1 MELNTLD
8 KNLLKAIADLQNLP
22 SGAINIRKD
31 GEGILRRSSPNIEI
45 IPKTDKPGIDIIV
58 RPGTRQE
65 TVHIPVILT
74 RSGLKD
80 QVYNT
85 FIIGEDSDVT
95 VIAGCGIHNAGHETS
110 QHDGIHEV
118 IVKKGARLKYVE
130 RHYGEGSGTG
140 SRILNPTTIITVE
153 EGGYVE
159 MELTQIRGVDSTI
172 RNTQAFVQNRAGL
185 KMVEKLLT
193 HNEQEAESDIRVHL
207 VGQDSSAQILAR
219 SVAQDRSR
227 QVFRASLIG
236 QNRCSGHVECD
247 SIIMDESEIRSIPEL
262 NAEHPEA
269 VLTHEA
275 AIGRIAGEQLIK
287 LMTLG
292 LDEKQAVETILN
304 GFLR

>member
-31 GEGILRRSSPNIEI
+31 GEGVLRRSSPNIEI
-45 IPKTDKPGIDIIV
+45 IPKADKPGIDIIV

-95 VIAGCGIHNAGHETS
+95 VIAGCGIHNAGHETA

-118 IVKKGARLKYVE
+118 IVKRGARLKYVE
-130 RHYGEGSGTG
+130 RHYGEGEGSG

-172 RNTQAFVQNRAGL
+172 RNTQAFVQDRAGL

-193 HNEQEAESDIRVHL
+193 HNEQGAESDIRVHL

-247 SIIMDESEIRSIPEL
+247 SIIMDQAEIRSIPEL